1 MAVGAVDEMTTC
13 SAAAAGRHLLAP
25 RVWRANLAAASWKAV
40 ARVCCGAARLVGAPF
55 WPVAPQYTAVAVAV
69 TVARWAAQLHQA
81 ASAFLAG
88 TAGLGLQMHP
98 LRLAP
103 PQVAVA
109 VAPIMAILALVDA
122 VR

>member
-1 MAVGAVDEMTTC
+1 MA
-13 SAAAAGRHLLAP
+13 RF
-25 RVWRANLAAASWKAV
+25 
-40 ARVCCGAARLVGAPF
+40 CCGAARLVGAPL

-69 TVARWAAQLHQA
+69 ARLAAQLHQA

-88 TAGLGLQMHP
+88 PAGLGVKMHP